1 MSSAEQPEPVTV
13 VVVEDHAIFRQA
25 ICRILSKDRRIKVIG
40 VADGGELGLSYA
52 RTRRPDV
59 VVTDLRMRGLRGAEV
74 TRAVVSSLPEV
85 RVIALTVSEEQEDLL
100 EALRAGARGYVVK
113 SVAQA
118 EIVNAIL
125 AVARGESWLSPRIA
139 GKLIDEYARLPST
152 VVREVLAGQPDLT
165 ARERS
170 VLARLAQGMT
180 NREIAQALDIGET
193 TVKTH
198 VKNLLEKLHA
208 RNRLEA
214 AAVAFRFGL
223 TTEPE
228 ADPPAR

>member
-1 MSSAEQPEPVTV
+1 MSSAEQPDPVTV
-13 VVVEDHAIFRQA
+13 VVVEDHALFRQA

-40 VADGGELGLSYA
+40 VADSGDLGVSYA
-52 RTRRPDV
+52 KERRPDV
-59 VVTDLRMRGLRGAEV
+59 VLTDLRMRGLRGVEL
-74 TRAVVSSLPEV
+74 TKIVVSSLPEV

-100 EALRAGARGYVVK
+100 EALRVGARGYVVK

-152 VVREVLAGQPDLT
+152 VVRESLAEQPDLT

-198 VKNLLEKLHA
+198 VKNLLEKLKA

-223 TTEPE
+223 TTESSGE
-228 ADPPAR
+228 PPR

>member
-1 MSSAEQPEPVTV
+1 MRSADQHEPVTV
-13 VVVEDHAIFRQA
+13 VVVEDHALFRQA

-40 VADGGELGLSYA
+40 VADSGAVGVSYA
-52 RTRRPDV
+52 RDRRPDV
-59 VVTDLRMRGLRGAEV
+59 VLTDLRMRGVRGVEL
-74 TRAVVSSLPEV
+74 TKIVVGSLPGV

-118 EIVNAIL
+118 EIVSAIL

-152 VVREVLAGQPDLT
+152 LVRETLEDQPDLT
-165 ARERS
+165 AREIS

-180 NREIAQALDIGET
+180 NREIAHALDIGET

-223 TTEPE
+223 TTKPESEP
-228 ADPPAR
+228 PGR

>member
-1 MSSAEQPEPVTV
+1 MVGASVP
-13 VVVEDHAIFRQA
+13 
-25 ICRILSKDRRIKVIG
+25 G
-40 VADGGELGLSYA
+40 VK
-52 RTRRPDV
+52 
-59 VVTDLRMRGLRGAEV
+59 
-74 TRAVVSSLPEV
+74 
-85 RVIALTVSEEQEDLL
+85 VIALTVSEEQEDLL

-113 SVAQA
+113 SAAHTEV
-118 EIVNAIL
+118 VGAIL

-152 VVREVLAGQPDLT
+152 LVRETLADQPKLT
-165 ARERS
+165 TRERS

-180 NREIAQALDIGET
+180 NREIANVLDIRET

-214 AAVAFRFGL
+214 AAIALRFGL
-223 TTEPE
+223 TTEHGAE
-228 ADPPAR
+228 PPGR

>member
-1 MSSAEQPEPVTV
+1 MSSTEQPDPVTV
-13 VVVEDHAIFRQA
+13 VVVEDHALFRQA

-40 VADGGELGLSYA
+40 VADSGDLGVTYA
-52 RTRRPDV
+52 KERRPDV
-59 VVTDLRMRGLRGAEV
+59 VLTDLRMRGLRGVEL
-74 TRAVVSSLPEV
+74 TKIVVSSLPEV

-100 EALRAGARGYVVK
+100 EALRVGARGYVVK

-152 VVREVLAGQPDLT
+152 VVRESLAEQPDLT

-180 NREIAQALDIGET
+180 NREIALALDIGET

-223 TTEPE
+223 TTESSGE
-228 ADPPAR
+228 PPR

>member
-1 MSSAEQPEPVTV
+1 MSSAVQPDPVTV
-13 VVVEDHAIFRQA
+13 VVVEDHALFRQA

-40 VADGGELGLSYA
+40 VADSGDLGVSYA
-52 RTRRPDV
+52 KERLPDV
-59 VVTDLRMRGLRGAEV
+59 VLTDLRMRGLRGVEL
-74 TRAVVSSLPEV
+74 TKIVVSSLPEV

-100 EALRAGARGYVVK
+100 EALRVGARGYVVK

-152 VVREVLAGQPDLT
+152 VVRESLAEQPDLT

-198 VKNLLEKLHA
+198 VKNLLEKLQA

-223 TTEPE
+223 TTESSGE
-228 ADPPAR
+228 PPR

>member
-1 MSSAEQPEPVTV
+1 MSSAEQPDPVTV
-13 VVVEDHAIFRQA
+13 VVVEDHALFRQA

-40 VADGGELGLSYA
+40 VADSGDLGVSYA
-52 RTRRPDV
+52 KERLPDV
-59 VVTDLRMRGLRGAEV
+59 VLTDLRMRGLRGVEL
-74 TRAVVSSLPEV
+74 TKIVVSSLPEV

-100 EALRAGARGYVVK
+100 EALRVGARGYVVK

-152 VVREVLAGQPDLT
+152 VVRESLAEQPYLT

-198 VKNLLEKLHA
+198 VKNLLEKLQA

-223 TTEPE
+223 TTESSGE
-228 ADPPAR
+228 PPR